1 MRHAALLSLQTSRT
15 IAHLVAYHVPRREH
29 GVFIVVCRVDSSAST
44 GFEPKIFWWWFPHHN
59 TATRWVLS
67 LILPAVSVRNSKPPA
82 YREICRTFLRKLN
95 LRAENAIF
103 LNFYLLMVVVGVLT
117 YQKHLTGIFWLYCVC
132 SKNYQ
137 HYFHFSFYNMLLF
150 WNILIHLYILI
161 YFYNYYCRH
170 NLKLL
175 TMVHDRGVTEMQT
188 CRFFVVVLFIIIIII
203 ISWPITGWVSCPIRY
218 WRHVLL

>member
-1 MRHAALLSLQTSRT
+1 
-15 IAHLVAYHVPRREH
+15 
-29 GVFIVVCRVDSSAST
+29 
-44 GFEPKIFWWWFPHHN
+44 
-59 TATRWVLS
+59 
-67 LILPAVSVRNSKPPA
+67 
-82 YREICRTFLRKLN
+82 
-95 LRAENAIF
+95 
-103 LNFYLLMVVVGVLT
+103 
-117 YQKHLTGIFWLYCVC
+117 
-132 SKNYQ
+132 
-137 HYFHFSFYNMLLF
+137 MLLF